1 MTAQADAPFRAK
13 PTDVKN
19 LKTRNASGEMVPLG
33 TLVKVKDINAP
44 VLAGH
49 YNMFPTAEILGSTAP
64 GVSSGDAIQLMG
76 DLADKVLP
84 RGMRIEWTEL
94 SLLQILA
101 GNTAVYIFPLCVL
114 MMFLVLAAQ
123 YESWSLPLAII
134 LIVPMCLLFA
144 IFGVWLRG
152 LDNNLFT
159 QIGLV
164 VLMGL
169 ACKNAILIVEF
180 AKQLQ
185 DAGRNRTDAAIE
197 ASRLRLRPILMTS
210 FAFTF
215 GVIPLMLSHGAG
227 AEMRVSIGT
236 AVFFGMLGVTFFGVV
251 LTPVFYVV
259 IRRALERKRAVA
271 DGTLPHAATSGAT
284 LLLLLAGAV
293 SVVGLNGC
301 TVGPNYHPPKT
312 EVGAAFANGNQTN
325 LTRAPTAVTWWR
337 AFNDSILDRLVD
349 RAITTNQDLC
359 IATAH
364 VLEARALR
372 MGNVADLFPVAN
384 ANAGWTGTL
393 SSQDS
398 SPFPLTYSQRE
409 LNLYNAGF
417 DATWE
422 LDFFGHVR
430 RSIQASTAE
439 VAATVATRQDVL
451 VTLISE
457 VARNYFE
464 LRGAQNQLA
473 VARGNAENQRETLDI
488 ALTKFNAG
496 RATELDTARARAQLD
511 ATLALIPPLE
521 AAVKHSIYR
530 LGVLAG
536 QQPAALESELAPPAP
551 IPPLPPLVNISN
563 PTELLRRRPDIRSAE
578 SSLAAATARIG
589 VETAD
594 LFPRVTFNGSLGLQA
609 SQIERL
615 FKGGAETYS
624 FGPNITW
631 AALDLGHV
639 RARIKAANARAD
651 AQLAFYEKTVLI
663 ALEETE
669 NALVD
674 FGREQVRRDYLRTSE
689 RSATEALALA
699 RRRYEGGID
708 DFLPVLD
715 AQRTQLAIQA
725 QLAQSETRTATSLV
739 AIYKALGGGW
749 EIEQPATQ
757 AASRQ

>member
-1 MTAQADAPFRAK
+1 
-13 PTDVKN
+13 
-19 LKTRNASGEMVPLG
+19 
-33 TLVKVKDINAP
+33 
-44 VLAGH
+44 
-49 YNMFPTAEILGSTAP
+49 
-64 GVSSGDAIQLMG
+64 
-76 DLADKVLP
+76 
-84 RGMRIEWTEL
+84 
-94 SLLQILA
+94 
-101 GNTAVYIFPLCVL
+101 

-236 AVFFGMLGVTFFGVV
+236 AVFFGMLGVTFFGIV

-259 IRRALERKRAVA
+259 IRGSLERKKAVTR
-271 DGTLPHAATSGAT
+271 GTLPNAATSSAT
-284 LLLLLAGAV
+284 LLFLLAGVA
-293 SVVGLNGC
+293 SVGFLNGC
-301 TVGPNYHPPKT
+301 AVGPDFHPPKT

-325 LTRAPTAVTWWR
+325 MTPAPAAVTWWQG
-337 AFNDSILDRLVD
+337 FNDPRLNALVD
-349 RAITTNQDLC
+349 QAVTNNPDLR

-372 MGNVADLFPVAN
+372 MGAVADFFPVAN
-384 ANAGWTGTL
+384 ANAGWTGAL
-393 SSQDS
+393 SSKDS
-398 SPFPLTYSQRE
+398 SPFPLTHSQRE

-422 LDFFGHVR
+422 LDLFGHVR
-430 RSIQASTAE
+430 RAVQADTAI

-473 VARGNAENQRETLDI
+473 VARGNVDNQRETLDI
-488 ALTKFNAG
+488 SLAKFKAG

-511 ATLALIPPLE
+511 ATLALIPPVE
-521 AAVKHSIYR
+521 AAIKHAIYR
-530 LGVLAG
+530 LGVLTG
-536 QQPAALESELAPPAP
+536 QQPTALESELSPSAP
-551 IPPLPPLVNISN
+551 IPALPALVNIGN
-563 PTELLRRRPDIRSAE
+563 PAELLRRRPDIRSAE

-594 LFPRVTFNGSLGLQA
+594 LFPRVTFIGNIGLQA
-609 SQIERL
+609 TQIERL
-615 FKGGAETYS
+615 FQGGAETYS
-624 FGPNITW
+624 FGPSITW

-639 RARIKAANARAD
+639 KAKIKAANARAD
-651 AQLAFYEKTVLI
+651 AQLAEYEKTVLN

-674 FGREQVRRDYLRTSE
+674 FGREQVRRDYLRTSDL
-689 RSATEALALA
+689 SATQATALA
-699 RRRYEGGID
+699 RQRYEGGID

-715 AQRTQLAIQA
+715 TQRAQLSIQA

-749 EIEQPATQ
+749 EIQQPPART
-757 AASRQ
+757 ASSR